1 MVSIRPGYL
10 TFYSEYCGS
19 ASASRAVRNEA
30 KIPERNRSDG
40 LLSDKAQRK
49 ISQSIDWMLELAE
62 DKELFPDDPKNDL
75 LFKLNLVTLTLSSK
89 QVHDDNTIKQEL
101 LQPFLDTLRKTWNCN
116 IYFWRAESQQNGNIH
131 FHIITDVYIAWWK
144 IRKRWNAIQNRL
156 GYVDRWVSEDDQ
168 KDPNSTDV
176 HSIEKVENLG
186 AYLSKYCS
194 KNPKG
199 AMYTACQLESGQ
211 LVPCYNPS
219 EALNI
224 YSAGAEMFRSIG
236 GRLWGV
242 SYAISKIKSVVVC
255 VHDIID
261 QSLHKLWKA
270 FGSEVKEYDY
280 HSCIYTKVSEWSTK
294 VKGQLYDA
302 FRAYVQEYQGL
313 HPPEKKGTFATA
325 PALINTHA

>member
-1 MVSIRPGYL
+1 MVRDDTIPMVSIRPGYL
-10 TFYSEYCGS
+10 TFYSEYCGV
-19 ASASRAVRNEA
+19 ASASRPSLASGSLPSRNQ
-30 KIPERNRSDG
+30 SDG
-40 LLSDKAQRK
+40 LISDKAKRK

-62 DKELFPDDPKNDL
+62 DKPLYHDDPENDL
-75 LFKLNLVTLTLSSK
+75 LFKLNMLTLTLSSD
-89 QVHDDNTIKQEL
+89 QIHDDNTIKQEL

-116 IYFWRAESQQNGNIH
+116 IYMWRAESQQNGRIH

-144 IRKRWNAIQNRL
+144 IRKRWNSIQNRL
-156 GYVDRWVSEDDQ
+156 GYVDRWVSENDE

-199 AMYTACQLESGQ
+199 AMYTACQLEGGQ

-242 SYAISKIKSVVVC
+242 SYAISKIKSVVIC
-255 VHDIID
+255 VHDIVD
-261 QSLHKLWKA
+261 RSLHQLWKV
-270 FGSEVKEYDY
+270 FGNEAKVYDY
-280 HSCIYTKVSEWSTK
+280 HTCIYKKVSEWSSVIT
-294 VKGQLYDA
+294 GELHGYYLQYISE
-302 FRAYVQEYQGL
+302 FRTLKPVE
-313 HPPEKKGTFATA
+313 T
-325 PALINTHA
+325 